1 MCDSS
6 VLLCLKKRF
15 HLGRI
20 YVKAGPGPL
29 GIPLFSGTEP
39 LGMLLAPQDHLPSA
53 QVLLPHLPSGVTSSG
68 ALGDLMGPPH
78 CIITLVLAF
87 DVVYILLLLFVPWSD
102 TSLCLPPQTFG
113 GPLLLALNPHQPL
126 ALFSPEVLASYRPGK
141 APNKAP

>member
-20 YVKAGPGPL
+20 YVKADPGAL
-29 GIPLFSGTEP
+29 GVPLFFP
-39 LGMLLAPQDHLPSA
+39 RVLLAPQDHLPSA
-53 QVLLPHLPSGVTSSG
+53 QALLPHLPSGVTSSD
-68 ALGDLMGPPH
+68 AQGDLMGPPH

-87 DVVYILLLLFVPWSD
+87 EVVYILLLLLFAPWSD

-141 APNKAP
+141 APNMAP